1 MGAACFSLPAPHM
14 KGTQRLEPVSPASL
28 YLISKS
34 CSLAFSHR
42 GLPVGCLN
50 PHIQGCISTFFLLP
64 YYVTHPAH
72 LPRTSLVQH
81 AEANLRD
88 HVTAVARF
96 IVWLAS
102 DQVIDMVISEPFLN
116 EPINLGGKGV
126 LLSPL
131 LSKKGKFLNALDSG
145 GTEASDLPTHI

>member
-1 MGAACFSLPAPHM
+1 M
-14 KGTQRLEPVSPASL
+14 
-28 YLISKS
+28 
-34 CSLAFSHR
+34 
-42 GLPVGCLN
+42 
-50 PHIQGCISTFFLLP
+50 
-64 YYVTHPAH
+64 
-72 LPRTSLVQH
+72 
-81 AEANLRD
+81 RD